1 MRKASDGQDVS
12 VTHRGMVGMD
22 VHQHETDDLL
32 AEVNRVRKQTRRAL
46 QVLWFPLVLFGSL
59 TLISALVSSRAG
71 SQALGLYWLVAAPL
85 SSVAIAVFVRRRERH
100 VGLQLPVAPALLAV
114 AVIFVG
120 SFASGAAADVLDTEM
135 LSAIGPPLFVSA
147 GHLMFARLEHSVVV
161 AAVATALAVTALIVA
176 VAGTAPAPPATLLAV
191 IYGGALLLTGG
202 AYRLGGGLP

>member
-1 MRKASDGQDVS
+1 
-12 VTHRGMVGMD
+12 MD
-22 VHQHETDDLL
+22 LQQHEIDDLL
-32 AEVNRVRKQTRRAL
+32 GEVNRIRRETRRAL
-46 QVLWFPLVLFGSL
+46 QALWFPLVLFGSL
-59 TLISALVSSRAG
+59 TLISALVSWRAG

-85 SSVAIAVFVRRRERH
+85 GSVAIALFFRRRERL

-120 SFASGAAADVLDTEM
+120 SFASGAAADVLDEEM

-147 GHLMFARLEHSVVV
+147 GYLMFARLEHSVVV
-161 AAVATALAVTALIVA
+161 AAVATALAVTALA
-176 VAGTAPAPPATLLAV
+176 VAAAGTTPTSAATLLAV